1 MAEEPRAATARLT
14 PAMPPPEALGVSVP
28 RPAVPVDWTA
38 VRVRLDRL
46 GATQFGLE
54 KLTTGGYSFH
64 FRLPS
69 ADPTKPRAI
78 EGRAATEAEA
88 VQRAMEQVDSLT
100 VAGR

>member
-1 MAEEPRAATARLT
+1 MAEEPRAATARRT
-14 PAMPPPEALGVSVP
+14 PAMPPPEALGVPVP
-28 RPAVPVDWTA
+28 RPVVPVDWTA

-54 KLTTGGYSFH
+54 KLATGGYWFH

-69 ADPTKPRAI
+69 AQPI

-88 VQRAMEQVDSLT
+88 VQRAMEQAESLT